1 MNAIFLACA
10 AIGISAQGV
19 IKKYYSNK
27 AEGRGVQ
34 IFGAVS
40 VLFACLFF
48 LFTSGFKLN
57 FTADVL
63 PYTLG
68 FALSYGAATV
78 TSFLSIKLGSLS
90 LTSLISSYSLIIP
103 TFFGLFFL
111 DEEASVFFF
120 IGLFLLLVSLFLI
133 NCKKSDVK
141 ITLGWLVS
149 VLIAFFSN
157 GICSLCQNL
166 QQRTFAGQYKN
177 EFMIVAL
184 GSVFLTLLIC
194 SLFTERS
201 DVAFCLKR
209 GSHLMAMCGIA
220 NGLVNLFV
228 MILATRM
235 NASIMFPVISAGG
248 IILSW
253 SVSRFLYEERLAAKQ
268 NLALVS
274 GIAAVVFMNL

>member
-1 MNAIFLACA
+1 MNAFLLACA
-10 AIGISAQGV
+10 AVGISAQGV
-19 IKKYYSNK
+19 IKKYYSGRAK
-27 AEGRGVQ
+27 GRGVQ

-40 VLFACLFF
+40 VLFACMFF
-48 LFTSGFKLN
+48 LFSSGFKLN

-63 PYTLG
+63 PYTFG
-68 FALSYGAATV
+68 FALSYGIATV
-78 TSFLSIKLGSLS
+78 TSFLAIKLGSLS

-111 DEEASVFFF
+111 NEKASVFFF

-133 NCKKSDVK
+133 NSQKSEVK

-166 QQRTFAGQYKN
+166 QQRTFSGQYKN

-194 SLFTERS
+194 SLFTERA
-201 DVAFCLKR
+201 DVGFCLKR
-209 GSHLMAMCGIA
+209 GSYLMALCGIA
-220 NGLVNLFV
+220 NGFVNLSV

-235 NASIMFPVISAGG
+235 NASVMFPVISAGG

-253 SVSRFLYEERLAAKQ
+253 GVSRFLYKERLTSKQ
-268 NLALVS
+268 NLALVL
-274 GIAAVVFMNL
+274 GIGAVVFMNL